1 MLQYYQKW
9 VFNNFLR
16 KLSQKKVFSEHFN
29 KNQLIYH
36 FKTKIVEQNKIVA
49 KMWVYLIFKLHQYET
64 NDFYIKN
71 IQNFCIEYWF
81 RRETVFAGKLVSQ
94 ENLFFVTF
102 AKITFAN
109 HYTCGGNKLHIM
121 QKLVTLQF
129 CDFLTNKED
138 GSNWQKIS

>member
-1 MLQYYQKW
+1 MRQMTSTL
-9 VFNNFLR
+9 
-16 KLSQKKVFSEHFN
+16 
-29 KNQLIYH
+29 
-36 FKTKIVEQNKIVA
+36 KTYRTSA
-49 KMWVYLIFKLHQYET
+49 S
-64 NDFYIKN
+64 N
-71 IQNFCIEYWF
+71 IG
-81 RRETVFAGKLVSQ
+81 FAGKLVSQ

-138 GSNWQKIS
+138 GSN

>member
-36 FKTKIVEQNKIVA
+36 FKIKIVEQNKIVA

-71 IQNFCIEYWF
+71 LQNFCIEYWF
-81 RRETVFAGKLVSQ
+81 RRK
-94 ENLFFVTF
+94 
-102 AKITFAN
+102 
-109 HYTCGGNKLHIM
+109 TCFLLPLLKYLSLHLWRNKLLLM

-138 GSNWQKIS
+138 GINWQKIS